1 MTPCWPVEPPM
12 TKSEFTLNGGCKQND
27 LGKLRNV
34 TQRKKIDDWRDIAII
49 CSKENT
55 LRYIMDCNNRC
66 LYFSDEI
73 SPSKCKIRQ

>member
-1 MTPCWPVEPPM
+1 MI
-12 TKSEFTLNGGCKQND
+12 
-27 LGKLRNV
+27 LGNYEMLLREK
-34 TQRKKIDDWRDIAII
+34 TIDDWRDIAII